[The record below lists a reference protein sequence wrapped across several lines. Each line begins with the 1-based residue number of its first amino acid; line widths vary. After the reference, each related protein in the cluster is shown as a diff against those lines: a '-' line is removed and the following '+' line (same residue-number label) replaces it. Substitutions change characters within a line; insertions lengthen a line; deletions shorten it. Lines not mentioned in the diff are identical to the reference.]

1 MLTEM
6 KTSEGNGL
14 AETIQ
19 EQVHAHVPKRT
30 PRGSAEKNVRDKEEI
45 RVGKYA
51 ENTGK
56 VVEASRRREFL
67 ALAES
72 FI

>member
-1 MLTEM
+1 M

-14 AETIQ
+14 AETTQ
-19 EQVHAHVPKRT
+19 KQVHAYVPKRT
-30 PRGSAEKNVRDKEEI
+30 PRGSAERNVRDKEEI

-51 ENTGK
+51 ENTGNM
-56 VVEASRRREFL
+56 VEASRRREFL
-67 ALAES
+67 ELAES

>member
-1 MLTEM
+1 M

-14 AETIQ
+14 AETTQ

-30 PRGSAEKNVRDKEEI
+30 PRGSAERNVRDKEDI

-67 ALAES
+67 ELAES